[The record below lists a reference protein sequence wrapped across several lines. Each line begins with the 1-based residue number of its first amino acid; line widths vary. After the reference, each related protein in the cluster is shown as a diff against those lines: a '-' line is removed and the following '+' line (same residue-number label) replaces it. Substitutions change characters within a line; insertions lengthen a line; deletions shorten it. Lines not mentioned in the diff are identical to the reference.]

1 MIFFSHVIT
10 HMLHVCEKAVAHVWG
25 GGAPTFLQAPSNRM
39 KTVLLKQLLVVSVSK
54 AEPERGLWLC
64 DPGWA

>member
-10 HMLHVCEKAVAHVWG
+10 HMPHICEKAMAPRLG
-25 GGAPTFLQAPSNRM
+25 GSSTFLQAPSNRM
-39 KTVLLKQLLVVSVSK
+39 KPVLLKQLLVVSVSN

>member
-1 MIFFSHVIT
+1 MFG
-10 HMLHVCEKAVAHVWG
+10 G